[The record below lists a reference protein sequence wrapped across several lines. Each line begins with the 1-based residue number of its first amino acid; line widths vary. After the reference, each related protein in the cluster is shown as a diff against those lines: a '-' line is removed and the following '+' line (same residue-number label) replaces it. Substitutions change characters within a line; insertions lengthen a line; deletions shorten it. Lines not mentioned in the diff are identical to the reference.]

1 MSSMHFDE
9 GGAFILQMPFRL
21 HDFSQKTGFQMC
33 FIHTVALVRLFV
45 VESLKY
51 AYGKKESQP
60 PSGKTGMLT
69 KSGRMWFRA
78 LWRLEHYENE

>member
-1 MSSMHFDE
+1 M
-9 GGAFILQMPFRL
+9 L
-21 HDFSQKTGFQMC
+21 H
-33 FIHTVALVRLFV
+33 IHTVALSRLFV

-78 LWRLEHYENE
+78 LWRLEVNYENEKKLQKPQSFQEMATVGWVR

>member
-1 MSSMHFDE
+1 MFSFLKTESVNEFMSSMHFDE

-21 HDFSQKTGFQMC
+21 HDFSQKAGFQMC

-51 AYGKKESQP
+51 AYGKKAE
-60 PSGKTGMLT
+60 K
-69 KSGRMWFRA
+69 
-78 LWRLEHYENE
+78 LEC